1 MWSTNITPFE
11 MGVSRGND
19 RRTCAASLAVQ
30 LDSGWATL
38 GGCGLHRQGSVLH
51 VHGPG
56 VPLIFIE
63 ALELLANRLASVNAS
78 IFIETNSRAATKASI
93 NRCIDLHRNSRAAS
107 KLNDTMKC
115 CLISPLYF
123 VDSD

>member
-1 MWSTNITPFE
+1 
-11 MGVSRGND
+11 MGVTRGD
-19 RRTCAASLAVQ
+19 DRRRTCAASLAVQ
-30 LDSGWATL
+30 LDSCWATT

-51 VHGPG
+51 VQGPG
-56 VPLIFIE
+56 VPLIFI
-63 ALELLANRLASVNAS
+63 ATLELLANGLASVNAS

-93 NRCIDLHRNSRAAS
+93 NRCINLHRNSRAAS